1 MVLLDWQVKRF
12 RSNFVRFEIRVVV
25 DTDLHETGTGL
36 EVEIP
41 GGLFKATAIEEFCY
55 DPIKREVTS
64 IMKILVCV
72 KRVLDPQ
79 VKARVKADGSGVD
92 LANAKMTMNPFDEN
106 ALEEA
111 LRLKEAG
118 TAEEL
123 IVVSIGGGKTEE
135 TLRHGLAMGAD
146 RAIHVVTEE
155 ALEPLAIAKVL
166 KSIVDTEAPGLV
178 LAGKQAIDDDSNQT
192 AQMLSALL
200 GWSQST
206 FISGLKI
213 DGDSATTVREVD
225 AGLETINIKMPA
237 VVSVDLRL
245 NEPRYVKLPDV
256 MKAKRKPME
265 KIELDSLGLDTA
277 QRMTT
282 LEVVEPEGR
291 AAGVIVNSVA
301 DLVDKLRNEAKVI

>member
-1 MVLLDWQVKRF
+1 
-12 RSNFVRFEIRVVV
+12 
-25 DTDLHETGTGL
+25 
-36 EVEIP
+36 
-41 GGLFKATAIEEFCY
+41 
-55 DPIKREVTS
+55 
-64 IMKILVCV
+64 MKILVCV

-111 LRLKEAG
+111 LRLREAG
-118 TAEEL
+118 TAEEI
-123 IVVSIGGGKTEE
+123 IVVSVGGGKTEE

-146 RAIHVVTEE
+146 RAIQVVTEE
-155 ALEPLAIAKVL
+155 TLEPLAIAKVL
-166 KSIVDTEAPGLV
+166 KAIANQEAPGLV

-206 FISGLKI
+206 FISDLKI
-213 DGDSATTVREVD
+213 EGDNATTTREVD
-225 AGLETINIKMPA
+225 AGLETISVKMPA

-256 MKAKRKPME
+256 MKAKRKPMD

-277 QRMTT
+277 NRMTT
-282 LEVVEPEGR
+282 LQVEAPEAR
-291 AAGVIVNSVA
+291 ASGIIVNSVSE
-301 DLVDKLRNEAKVI
+301 LVEKLRNEAKVI

>member
-1 MVLLDWQVKRF
+1 
-12 RSNFVRFEIRVVV
+12 
-25 DTDLHETGTGL
+25 
-36 EVEIP
+36 
-41 GGLFKATAIEEFCY
+41 
-55 DPIKREVTS
+55 
-64 IMKILVCV
+64 MKILICV

-111 LRLKEAG
+111 LRLREAG
-118 TAEEL
+118 SADEL

-146 RAIHVVTEE
+146 RAIQVVTDET
-155 ALEPLAIAKVL
+155 LEPLAIAKVL
-166 KSIVDTEAPGLV
+166 KAIVDQEAPGLV

-192 AQMLSALL
+192 AQMLAALL

-206 FISGLKI
+206 FVSDFKL
-213 DGDSATTVREVD
+213 DGDSATTSREVD
-225 AGLETINIKMPA
+225 AGLETITVKMPA

-256 MKAKRKPME
+256 MKAKRKPMD
-265 KIELDSLGLDTA
+265 KIELDSLGIDTA
-277 QRMTT
+277 NRLTT
-282 LEVVEPEGR
+282 LQVDEPEGR
-291 AAGVIVNSVA
+291 AAGVIVSSVTE
-301 DLVDKLRNEAKVI
+301 LVDKLRNEAKVI

>member
-1 MVLLDWQVKRF
+1 
-12 RSNFVRFEIRVVV
+12 
-25 DTDLHETGTGL
+25 
-36 EVEIP
+36 
-41 GGLFKATAIEEFCY
+41 
-55 DPIKREVTS
+55 
-64 IMKILVCV
+64 MKILVCV

-92 LANAKMTMNPFDEN
+92 LANVKMTMNPFCEN

-111 LRLKEAG
+111 LRLREAG
-118 TAEEL
+118 LADEVV
-123 IVVSIGGGKTEE
+123 VVSIGGGKTPE

-146 RAIHVVTEE
+146 RAINVVTEE

-166 KSIVDTEAPGLV
+166 KAIVDQEAPGLV
-178 LAGKQAIDDDSNQT
+178 LAGKQAIDDDCNQT

-206 FISGLKI
+206 FVSDFKL
-213 DGDSATTVREVD
+213 DGDTATTTREVD
-225 AGLETINIKMPA
+225 AGLETISVKMPA
-237 VVSVDLRL
+237 VISVDLRL

-256 MKAKRKPME
+256 MKAKRKPMDI
-265 KIELDSLGLDTA
+265 IELDSLGLDTA
-277 QRMTT
+277 NRLKT

-291 AAGVIVNSVA
+291 IAGVMVANVA